1 MIMTFCGG
9 ANEVGATCTLI
20 EMEGARILV
29 DVGIRMGP
37 GRISPLPD
45 LTALEGLG
53 MPDAV
58 LLTHAHTDH
67 TGALPA
73 VECLL
78 PAGVPTYCTPATKA
92 ITRVLLEDAVKR
104 QRRGGEQQGTEPLYP
119 PEAVSAALERMV
131 DVSWREPV
139 PICGGALRA
148 TWIPAGHILGAAMIY
163 IEGKRES
170 LLMTGDVSV
179 AHQRTLPDLEVLPTW
194 CKPEVMVM
202 ESTYGNRQHK
212 NRDEQ
217 EFALAQDVA
226 ETIAEGG
233 KVLIPTFAV
242 GRSQEVLLVLK
253 RAMQRNWV
261 PEFPV
266 YVDGMVRRVNQV
278 YSDFSAELTSSL
290 RRKVER
296 GEDLFYSKTIRQVS
310 SREESEGILSGE
322 PCCIVA
328 SSGMLVGGMSSY
340 YAGHLVQDAK
350 NLIAITGY
358 QAEGTPGRAL
368 ARKRVWTL
376 DDGTSVN
383 VACKVKSYSLSAH
396 ADSKEL
402 TGLVQQVQPRGHA
415 LRSGAKQALSV
426 KLFLVH
432 GDDAARE
439 ALAASVRS
447 AVPNVD
453 VTLPENGRA
462 YPVRKHPGISRGR
475 HLANDRILAE
485 LAALLLKIG
494 YTRPFTAR
502 ELAEM
507 WFGTDATT
515 PLAEAFLQWCLS
527 LDWRFFARDRDV
539 FYPRR

>member
-1 MIMTFCGG
+1 MNIYFLGG
-9 ANEVGATCTLI
+9 ANEVGASSTSI
-20 EMEGARILV
+20 EIEGTHILV

-73 VECLL
+73 LECLL

-104 QRRGGEQQGTEPLYP
+104 QSRGGEQQGAEPLYP

-139 PICGGALRA
+139 PICGGALTA
-148 TWIPAGHILGAAMIY
+148 TWMPAGHILGAAMIY
-163 IEGKRES
+163 IEGQRES

-179 AHQRTLPDLEVLPTW
+179 ANQRTLPDLDVLPIG
-194 CKPEVMVM
+194 CRPDVMVM
-202 ESTYGNRQHK
+202 ESTYGNCLHEKR
-212 NRDEQ
+212 EAQ
-217 EFALAQDVA
+217 ERALAVAVA
-226 ETIAEGG
+226 EAIAEGG

-266 YVDGMVRRVNQV
+266 YVDGMVRKVNQV

-290 RRKVER
+290 RRNVER
-296 GEDLFYSKTIRQVS
+296 GEDLFYSEKIQQVS
-310 SREESEGILSGE
+310 SPEESEGILSGE

-340 YAGHLVQDAK
+340 YAEHLVQDAK

-368 ARKRVWTL
+368 ARERVWTL

-383 VACKVKSYSLSAH
+383 VACKVTSYSLSAH
-396 ADSKEL
+396 ADNQEL
-402 TGLVQQVQPRGHA
+402 TRLVQQVQPG
-415 LRSGAKQALSV
+415 

-447 AVPNVD
+447 AVPNVG
-453 VTLPENGRA
+453 VTRPENGPANPDRN
-462 YPVRKHPGISRGR
+462 HPGISRGR

-485 LAALLLKIG
+485 LAARLLKIG
-494 YTRPFTAR
+494 STRPFTAR
-502 ELAEM
+502 ELAEV

-515 PLAEAFLQWCLS
+515 PIKEAFLQWCLS
-527 LDWRFFARDRDV
+527 LDWRFFARDREV
-539 FYPRR
+539 FYLRR

>member
-1 MIMTFCGG
+1 MNIYFLGG
-9 ANEVGATCTLI
+9 ANEVGASGTSI
-20 EMEGARILV
+20 EIEGTHILV

-53 MPDAV
+53 IPDAV

-73 VECLL
+73 LESLL

-119 PEAVSAALERMV
+119 PEAVPAALERMV
-131 DVSWREPV
+131 TDVPWLLPV

-163 IEGKRES
+163 IEGKQES

-179 AHQRTLPDLEVLPTW
+179 ANQRTLPNLNVPTW
-194 CKPEVMVM
+194 CKPDVMVM

-212 NRDEQ
+212 TREAQ
-217 EFALAQDVA
+217 ERALAQDVA

-266 YVDGMVRRVNQV
+266 YVDGMVRKVNQV

-290 RRKVER
+290 RRNVER
-296 GEDLFYSKTIRQVS
+296 GEALFYSEKIQQVS
-310 SREESEGILSGE
+310 SREESDRVLSGE

-340 YAGHLVQDAK
+340 YAEHLVQDAK

-376 DDGTSVN
+376 EDGTSGN
-383 VACKVKSYSLSAH
+383 VVCKVKSYSLSAH
-396 ADSKEL
+396 ADSREL
-402 TGLVQQVQPRGHA
+402 TGLVQQVQPR
-415 LRSGAKQALSV
+415 KV
-426 KLFLVH
+426 FLVH

-453 VTLPENGRA
+453 VTRPENSRA
-462 YPVRKHPGISRGR
+462 YTVQRHPGISRGR
-475 HLANDRILAE
+475 HLANDRVLAE

-502 ELAEM
+502 ELAEV

>member
-1 MIMTFCGG
+1 MNLHFFGG
-9 ANEVGATCTLI
+9 ANEVGASSTLI
-20 EMEGARILV
+20 EIESVRILV
-29 DVGIRMGP
+29 DAGIRMGP
-37 GRISPLPD
+37 GQDAQLPD

-73 VECLL
+73 LECLL

-104 QRRGGEQQGTEPLYP
+104 QRRGGEQQGPEPLYP

-139 PICGGALRA
+139 PICGGALTA

-163 IEGKRES
+163 IEGKQES

-179 AHQRTLPDLEVLPTW
+179 ANQRTLPNLNVPTW
-194 CKPEVMVM
+194 CKPDVMVM
-202 ESTYGNRQHK
+202 ESTYGDRRHEK
-212 NRDEQ
+212 REAQ
-217 EFALAQDVA
+217 EHALAQDVA
-226 ETIAEGG
+226 ETIAAGG

-266 YVDGMVRRVNQV
+266 YVDGMVRKVNQV

-290 RRKVER
+290 RRNVER
-296 GEDLFYSKTIRQVS
+296 GEALFYSEKIQQVS
-310 SREESEGILSGE
+310 SREESDRVLSGE

-368 ARKRVWTL
+368 ERERVWTL

-383 VACKVKSYSLSAH
+383 VTCKVKSYSLSAH
-396 ADSKEL
+396 ADKQEL
-402 TGLVQQVQPRGHA
+402 TGLVQQVQPG
-415 LRSGAKQALSV
+415 

-439 ALAASVRS
+439 ALAEAVRS
-447 AVPNVD
+447 AVTNVD

-462 YPVRKHPGISRGR
+462 NPDRKHPGISRGR

-485 LAALLLKIG
+485 LAAHRLKIG
-494 YTRPFTAR
+494 YTRPFAAR

-515 PLAEAFLQWCLS
+515 PIKEAFLQWCLS